1 VVIFECSTRCGLDV
15 TLMPDFDALLT
26 EAEEPLIESLRVAML
41 GTTDGGFI
49 EPDSDIPAGEM
60 FRLAAEWVSDH
71 LAALRSVQVPVTEE
85 WEIQWAPVAADGQEW
100 ALRVEVDCDELIA
113 EHADPTHWVNQP
125 HNDDIYPVV
134 GKRAYR
140 RRPAGPWEPLPSPGT
155 TTEEE

>member
-1 VVIFECSTRCGLDV
+1 MSDL
-15 TLMPDFDALLT
+15 DALLT
-26 EAEEPLIESLRVAML
+26 EADEHVASIVNSFAEGSFMRGRIL
-41 GTTDGGFI
+41 
-49 EPDSDIPAGEM
+49 AGEGADQRLSLVV
-60 FRLAAEWVSDH
+60 RLA
-71 LAALRSVQVPVTEE
+71 AALRSVQVPVTEE

-140 RRPAGPWEPLPSPGT
+140 RRPAGPWEPVPSPGT